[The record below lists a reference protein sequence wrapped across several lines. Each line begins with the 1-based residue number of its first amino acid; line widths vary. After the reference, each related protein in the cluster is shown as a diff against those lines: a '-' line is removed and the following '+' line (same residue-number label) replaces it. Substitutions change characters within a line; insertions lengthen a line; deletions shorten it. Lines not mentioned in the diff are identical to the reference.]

1 MSLNVICK
9 KSLSFEGFFSWLY
22 KGEQKVHQSITSETG
37 QGSFLRTAG
46 GCIPVGACAF
56 GAEGLM
62 ALCCCTGQRLRR
74 CRSGGKGLGRRLQKE
89 GAPVW
94 IKPLQPGFAR
104 GKQANRPS
112 GVGNAPLL
120 PPQAAEGVHFRRAP
134 ARLACFS
141 TPARTAAWF
150 YHKRRLTRM
159 KWRPPPPRQRRGHI
173 YSSPAGR
180 YNNPQPEGLSN
191 LRTLRTFGPKA
202 RQPSR
207 RRRVHEGLRFFILFH
222 SLPMCGTMYR
232 A

>member
-1 MSLNVICK
+1 
-9 KSLSFEGFFSWLY
+9 
-22 KGEQKVHQSITSETG
+22 
-37 QGSFLRTAG
+37 
-46 GCIPVGACAF
+46 
-56 GAEGLM
+56 M
-62 ALCCCTGQRLRR
+62 ALCCRTGQRLRR

-112 GVGNAPLL
+112 GEV
-120 PPQAAEGVHFRRAP
+120 PPQVAEGVHFRRAP

-141 TPARTAAWF
+141 TPARAAAWF
-150 YHKRRLTRM
+150 YHKRHLTRM
-159 KWRPPPPRQRRGHI
+159 KWRPPLPRQRRGHI

-207 RRRVHEGLRFFILFH
+207 PAAVSMKGFAFLYYFIPSPCVVLCIEH
-222 SLPMCGTMYR
+222 DG
-232 A
+232 